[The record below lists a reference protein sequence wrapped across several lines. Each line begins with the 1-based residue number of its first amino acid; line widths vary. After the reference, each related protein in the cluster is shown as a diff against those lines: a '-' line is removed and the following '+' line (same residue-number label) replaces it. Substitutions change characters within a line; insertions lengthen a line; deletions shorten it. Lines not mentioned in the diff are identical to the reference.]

1 MTQKC
6 CEKCKYKNKDG
17 IKFCLFPNCTCHTK
31 TNNQCEHHWESKGA
45 FMKVC
50 RKCGEIVKGI
60 HDGVHK
66 STTQSWQERFDKEFW
81 FLSDIKVTANWKE
94 DKDKA
99 EVLQEIYNNISK
111 NVKKFIQQELDRQRQ
126 EMRESFGKVRL
137 IAGWEKEYMN
147 GYNQAIIDIL
157 EKIILEKL

>member
-6 CEKCKYKNKDG
+6 CD
-17 IKFCLFPNCTCHTK
+17 
-31 TNNQCEHHWESKGA
+31 
-45 FMKVC
+45 
-50 RKCGEIVKGI
+50 
-60 HDGVHK
+60 K
-66 STTQSWQERFDKEFW
+66 STTQPWQERFDKEFW

>member
-111 NVKKFIQQELDRQRQ
+111 NVKQFIQQELDRQRQ
-126 EMRESFGKVRL
+126 EIREKIKLMEIYDIDDTSL
-137 IAGWEKEYMN
+137 TPIAMH
-147 GYNQAIIDIL
+147 GYNQAIN
-157 EKIILEKL
+157 EIIKLL